1 MKESIP
7 ARVGRIIS
15 SSLNAMVDA
24 LENVAPEMVMQEAVR
39 EIEAAL
45 DDVRTQLGRALSQN
59 HLATQRL
66 AAQRK
71 QHATLEEQAKLAVRE
86 NRDDLAEAAIARQM
100 DIEMQIPILEQA
112 VRDAE
117 KQTKELEGY
126 INALKAKRR
135 EMREEI
141 QRIATAKN
149 IPTNAGESPAHAS
162 DAERRVAAAS
172 SAFERVMEN
181 SSGVVGAQSEVNA
194 KLAELEELARTNR
207 IAERLAAIKAGG
219 E

>member
-7 ARVGRIIS
+7 VRVGRIIS
-15 SSLNAMVDA
+15 SSINAMVDA
-24 LENVAPEMVMQEAVR
+24 LENVAPEMVMEEAVR

-66 AAQRK
+66 TAQRK
-71 QHATLEEQAKLAVRE
+71 QHATLEDQAKLAVRE

-100 DIEMQIPILEQA
+100 DIEMQIPVLEQA
-112 VRDAE
+112 VLDAE

-141 QRIATAKN
+141 QRLANAKK
-149 IPTNAGESPAHAS
+149 IPFHAGESPS
-162 DAERRVAAAS
+162 QPSGPERRVEAAS

-181 SSGVVGAQSEVNA
+181 SSGVVSAQSEVNA
-194 KLAELEELARTNR
+194 RLAELEELARRNR
-207 IAERLAAIKAGG
+207 IAERLAAIKASG